1 MTTQKKRTRR
11 KPAGHLIDVARILS
25 IGQDRQTGEA
35 VLKFKD
41 TKGSLVA
48 VRLRPGQFRTL
59 ANGMLGLA
67 KVRKN
72 Q

>member
-1 MTTQKKRTRR
+1 LTDLDFGR
-11 KPAGHLIDVARILS
+11 LIDVARVLS
-25 IGQDRQTGEA
+25 IGQDRKTGEA
-35 VLKFKD
+35 IIRFKD

-59 ANGMLGLA
+59 ANGVLGLA
-67 KVRKN
+67 EARGD